1 MSATA
6 LIGTLAGVAGSV
18 GTSIYNQYNNNQINK
33 DNQAFA
39 MQMYN
44 KQRQD
49 ALDDWYRQN
58 DISAQLQRY
67 KSAGLSPHLIYGQA
81 NQTPSIRSTPMA
93 TPMKERVNIE
103 NPLQQGM
110 LGFQMA
116 SANLQN
122 KLLEKEINSK
132 EIANKSAE
140 ISLSLQAKYSEI
152 DRMADVAIKQNSV
165 AMLKTS
171 NEGLELANQNI
182 KASTEVLQQNK
193 ISIEA
198 STDGKL
204 LLNVSQKV
212 QNQYQEAK
220 IKLDMQQAN
229 LSMTK
234 DKKQIQVYEQQ
245 IKESKARILKMQ
257 QDTEQI
263 KTIIDLNK
271 QQFDYN
277 SKNQPFQLMAQH
289 RELLMK
295 MGLTDAQIKSLET
308 NSFERTQDRADR
320 KEQNSINNTRN
331 FYKDVTDIFK
341 NTN

>member
-1 MSATA
+1 MLPVIAA
-6 LIGTLAGVAGSV
+6 AGIGAASSI
-18 GTSIYNQYNNNQINK
+18 GTSIINNAQNNSINRQNQK
-33 DNQAFA
+33 FA
-39 MQMYN
+39 MQMYD
-44 KQRQD
+44 KQRAD
-49 ALDDWYRQN
+49 ALSDWNRQT
-58 DISAQLQRY
+58 DISAQMQRY
-67 KSAGLSPHLIYGQA
+67 KDAGLSPHLIYSQA
-81 NQTPSIRSTPMA
+81 SQVPAVKSTTMDVPQ
-93 TPMKERVNIE
+93 KQRVNVE
-103 NPLQQGM
+103 NPLLSGQVVTQ
-110 LGFQMA
+110 LQ
-116 SANLQN
+116 SARLQN
-122 KLLEKEINSK
+122 ELLNKEIQSK
-132 EIANKSAE
+132 DIANKSAE
-140 ISLSLQAKYSEI
+140 ISLSLQSKFAEI
-152 DRMADVAIKQNSV
+152 ERMSDVAIKQNSV

-198 STDGKL
+198 TTDGKL
-204 LLNVSQKV
+204 LLNVSQKI

-245 IKESKARILKMQ
+245 IAESKARIQKMQ

-289 RELLMK
+289 KELLMK
-295 MGLTDAQIKSLET
+295 MGLTDAQIQSLDG
-308 NSFERTQDRADR
+308 NRIERTFDRADR

-331 FYKDVTDIFK
+331 FYKDFSDIFK
-341 NTN
+341 NDK